1 MSNAKQTERLALSV
15 GETGRA
21 IGVSRATIYRLI
33 GRKQLATLKVGARR
47 LVPVTALDA
56 LLEQAATK

>member
-1 MSNAKQTERLALSV
+1 MQRFTD
-15 GETGRA
+15 
-21 IGVSRATIYRLI
+21 LI

-56 LLEQAATK
+56 LLEKAATK